1 MLTRKILMIF
11 ALGIF
16 ILSLFPHFVFAQNS
30 EKSVLIV
37 HSYNQGYKW
46 VDNITE
52 GIQSVFN
59 KKKDDESIDLRI
71 EYMDTKRIFEPEYLN
86 QLAEVYDYKFRDNQ
100 PDLIISSDNNAFNFL
115 LARRDTLFPEVP
127 IVFCGVNNFKD
138 SMIAGHPKVTGVVE
152 TFGLKSNFDFIL
164 TNHPNLKKIV
174 VIGDKTTT
182 GKAIKPQIQEV
193 IPIYQDSVEFEFW
206 DIYTMEEFLEN
217 VADLSDD
224 TVMFFIGIFK
234 DAAGNYFDYDESI
247 SMISKKSSVPVY
259 GFWDF
264 YLDNGLVGGMITSGF
279 HQGKAAAELSLEILR
294 GKAVEEVPIL
304 RESPNRFMF
313 DYNQMKRFGLE
324 LSDVPGESIIIN
336 KPPTF
341 YSEYKTE
348 IWIIIIVLLI
358 GSIITFS
365 VIYVVKFQEKE
376 VVKTL
381 TTFKNIVFDS
391 KDLTQR
397 LNVDAQK
404 DVFKISEG
412 LNKFLDEFHEM
423 IINIDSASQKITSS
437 SSYLESLSTKIREIS
452 ETITHTVRYISEG
465 ANEQSEQMGEVTGFS
480 EDSYSVTEQ
489 ITDLAGETRDF
500 TQNALKSADSGIEFS
515 DKAIESIASI
525 SEVTQDSVE
534 TVGTLNTKS
543 KKIGEIVNVIRK
555 ISRQTNLLALNASI
569 EAARAG
575 EQGRGFAVVA
585 DEIRNLAVQTNQALE
600 KISALIEEAQSTTDQ
615 TVEKMSKVSEKVQH
629 GEEVIKKSSE
639 ILKKISSDLE
649 DIFNAV
655 NNISYVSERQQTSI
669 NKLVQAIEATSAIS
683 EETAASAEEISST
696 TEEQMRLTQESS
708 TAFTNL
714 TKIATDLD
722 ELIGEFTVNQADTH
736 SDTETT

>member
-1 MLTRKILMIF
+1 
-11 ALGIF
+11 
-16 ILSLFPHFVFAQNS
+16 
-30 EKSVLIV
+30 
-37 HSYNQGYKW
+37 

-52 GIQSVFN
+52 GIKSVLST
-59 KKKDDESIDLRI
+59 KEADESIDLWI

-86 QLAEVYDYKFRDNQ
+86 QLAEVYDYKFRERQ

-115 LARRDTLFPEVP
+115 LARRDTLFPGTP
-127 IVFCGVNNFKD
+127 LVFCGVNNFKD
-138 SMIAGHPKVTGVVE
+138 SMIAGQTKITGVVE
-152 TFGLKSNFDFIL
+152 TFALKSNFDFIL
-164 TNHPNLKKIV
+164 KTHPNLKKIV

-193 IPIYQDSVEFEFW
+193 MPAYQDSVEFEFW
-206 DIYTMEEFLEN
+206 DTYTMEEFLEN
-217 VADLSDD
+217 VGDLSDD
-224 TVMFFIGIFK
+224 TVMFFIGVFK
-234 DAAGNYFDYDESI
+234 DAADNYFDYDESI
-247 SMISKKSSVPVY
+247 SMISEKSNVPVY

-264 YLDNGLVGGMITSGF
+264 YLDNGLLGGMITSGF

-294 GKAVEEVPIL
+294 GKAVEEVPII

-313 DYNQMKRFGLE
+313 DYHQMKRFGLE

-348 IWIIIIVLLI
+348 IWISIIVLLV
-358 GSIITFS
+358 GLIIIFS

-376 VVKTL
+376 VVKIL
-381 TTFKNIVFDS
+381 TTFKKIVFDS

-397 LNVDAQK
+397 LKIDSQK

-412 LNKFLDEFHEM
+412 LNSFLDEFHEM

-437 SSYLESLSTKIREIS
+437 SSYLESISTKVRNIS

-465 ANEQSEQMGEVTGFS
+465 ANEQSEQMAEVSGFS

-500 TQNALKSADSGIEFS
+500 TQNALKSAESGIEFS
-515 DKAIESIASI
+515 DKAIGSITTIA
-525 SEVTQDSVE
+525 EVTEDSVQ

-543 KKIGEIVNVIRK
+543 QKIGEIVNVIRK

-585 DEIRNLAVQTNQALE
+585 DEIRNLAVQTNEALE

-615 TVEKMSKVSEKVQH
+615 TVEKMSKVSEKVQE
-629 GEEVIKKSSE
+629 GEEVIKNSSE

-683 EETAASAEEISST
+683 QETAASAEEISTT
-696 TEEQMRLTQESS
+696 TEEQMQLTQNFSKALS
-708 TAFTNL
+708 NL
-714 TKIATDLD
+714 IKIAADLD
-722 ELIGEFTVNQADTH
+722 ELIGEFNVNDVEIN
-736 SDTETT
+736 SDSEQETS